1 MGRRRK
7 MLTAVALFLAIALPI
22 GYWFFNPPKP
32 KSTAVPAAPPTS
44 APGLP
49 EKRIAVLAFKP
60 LMAETRDPV
69 LELGMAGTL
78 IAKLGIAAKSS

>member
-1 MGRRRK
+1 

-49 EKRIAVLAFKP
+49 EKRIAVLPFKP

-69 LELGMAGTL
+69 LELGMADTL